1 MRVRYSFSS
10 RMTRR
15 IEGNNKHRKKFTELA
30 EDVVNQA
37 DVILEVLDARFI
49 NETRNPEIEE
59 MIKKQNKKLIYV
71 LNKSDFIDE
80 RKMKKQ
86 LDIFPYVFVSCKLRR
101 GSKEL
106 RERIKIEVKKLKLD
120 SKADLDKKAKVGVIG
135 YPNTGKSSLINLL
148 IGKSS
153 AKTAVEAGFTKGI
166 QKINLTNNIVLL
178 DSPGVIPRSENSA
191 VNKQDLKKHVEIGV
205 RNYFKVKDPDMLV
218 QSLMT
223 KYPGVFET
231 FYGIDAQGNSEVLIE
246 ELGRKR
252 GFLRK
257 GNEVDVDRTA
267 RIIIKDWQE
276 ARIKV

>member
-1 MRVRYSFSS
+1 
-10 RMTRR
+10 MTRR
-15 IEGNNKHRKKFTELA
+15 IEGGNKHRKKFTELA

-49 NETRNPEIEE
+49 KETRNPEIEE

-80 RKMKKQ
+80 KKLKKQ

-101 GSKEL
+101 GGKEL
-106 RERIKIEVKKLKLD
+106 RERIKIEVKKLNLD
-120 SKADLDKKAKVGVIG
+120 RKVTDLDKKAKVGVIG

-153 AKTAVEAGFTKGI
+153 AKTAIEAGFTKGI
-166 QKINLTNNIVLL
+166 QKINLTNDIMLL
-178 DSPGVIPRSENSA
+178 DSPGVIPRNENSA
-191 VNKQDLKKHVEIGV
+191 VNQQDLKKHAEIGV
-205 RNYFKVKDPDMLV
+205 RNYFKVKEPDMLV

-223 KYPGVFET
+223 KYPGIFEK
-231 FYGIDAQGNSEVLIE
+231 FYGIDAQGNSEVLIAT
-246 ELGRKR
+246 LGRKR
-252 GFLRK
+252 NFLRK

-267 RIIIKDWQE
+267 RVVIKDWQE
-276 ARIKV
+276 GKIKV